1 MLIDCGAGALRHCVY
16 VRQLHRQATAAAAA
30 AHVANAQLHT
40 SALRVARSPI
50 LAPNG
55 ISAPSAFCDRFSS
68 RHERGGYYMITH
80 LPY

>member
-1 MLIDCGAGALRHCVY
+1 VLAPY
-16 VRQLHRQATAAAAA
+16 VIAYTYVSSIAKLLLAAAAAA

-68 RHERGGYYMITH
+68 RHGRGGYYMITH